1 MNVFNLT
8 LIGSDGVIFD
18 SSPLGIPMATSRVSC
33 RRGET
38 LFTFYNVTK
47 LFIARLTHR
56 KKKVCRYDTRSV
68 SKVMSPV
75 LTHLHACQ
83 IVRCVKST
91 HVLTGQCAKLLVCYL
106 VSVLNNKCAILPMC
120 QTWCAKL
127 VVCQICLQLVTQ

>member
-1 MNVFNLT
+1 MSVFKINISQTLNL
-8 LIGSDGVIFD
+8 GSIV
-18 SSPLGIPMATSRVSC
+18 
-33 RRGET
+33 GEE
-38 LFTFYNVTK
+38 LLPECSV
-47 LFIARLTHR
+47 HR